1 MTRNKHQV
9 QRAEPLPRATDK
21 PVFWISEYQRVYP
34 LAASHQNKAARPNSA
49 A

>member
-1 MTRNKHQV
+1 MTRNKHQL
-9 QRAEPLPRATDK
+9 QKAEPLPRATYK

-34 LAASHQNKAARPNSA
+34 LAASHQNKATRRNGA